1 MQTAVP
7 PAFASRLK
15 TIHAAATEKV
25 YGQQAVVTAHETVP
39 TKFEAFI
46 TMGNLTAH
54 YNEVPCANAA
64 TAETLAVY
72 HSLRY
77 ITNVLSY
84 RIIDLNYPS
93 LSTLIHAVNQQNADM
108 TRFDHCVSGIKTNAD
123 LTHQLI
129 SSLPTEFR
137 QAAAHIPQSQELCD
151 PLDELTLTIDYYH
164 KNVQKLHGYY
174 ETNKVRF

>member
-39 TKFEAFI
+39 TKFKAFI

-54 YNEVPCANAA
+54 YNEGPCANAA

-84 RIIDLNYPS
+84 
-93 LSTLIHAVNQQNADM
+93 
-108 TRFDHCVSGIKTNAD
+108 
-123 LTHQLI
+123 
-129 SSLPTEFR
+129 
-137 QAAAHIPQSQELCD
+137 
-151 PLDELTLTIDYYH
+151 
-164 KNVQKLHGYY
+164 
-174 ETNKVRF
+174 